1 MHTNTLGKIF
11 GVTAVAWLAGK
22 VVARAMD
29 SDDSH
34 VTTFPDI
41 SDNVKTYLKK
51 CIRNDDKG
59 AFIRAID
66 DYVDREMPA
75 QTRADLWVALKG

>member
-22 VVARAMD
+22 VVAHAMD
-29 SDDSH
+29 SD
-34 VTTFPDI
+34 VTNFPDI
-41 SDNVKTYLKK
+41 SDSVKTYLKK